1 VRDKKK
7 GSGDFVKGRGGGGL
21 REVAT
26 DVTEGGE
33 ENVEEE
39 EEEEGAVART
49 KEERERVKRAG
60 ESGGQKARGGQHAEV
75 IVMEM

>member
-1 VRDKKK
+1 M
-7 GSGDFVKGRGGGGL
+7 GLL

-33 ENVEEE
+33 ENGEEE
-39 EEEEGAVART
+39 AEGSGRQN
-49 KEERERVKRAG
+49 KGSRERVKRAG
-60 ESGGQKARGGQHAEV
+60 ECGGQKARGRQHAEV